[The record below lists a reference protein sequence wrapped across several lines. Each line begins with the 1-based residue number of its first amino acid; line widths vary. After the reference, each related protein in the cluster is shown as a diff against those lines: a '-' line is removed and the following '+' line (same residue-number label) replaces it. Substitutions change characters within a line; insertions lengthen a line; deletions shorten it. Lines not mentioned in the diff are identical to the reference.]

1 MTDEFLTEGLRSDR
15 YLKAI
20 QLISQFEDEIEARLR
35 VFDQAMVDEQPQLFD
50 LETNISVKTRQ
61 NSGSALATHRINHEM
76 EGPSAPVDRTQR
88 LNVHLY
94 WMSPTEYDR
103 TDVDGALRAFGYKVK
118 GAPESVDQE
127 IVKRT
132 REGDWSLSTAGN
144 PFDSNT
150 VFYRHVGSVDDLEA
164 AQDELVDHFAMFGG
178 RYGTD

>member
-1 MTDEFLTEGLRSDR
+1 MTDEFLTEGLQSDR

-35 VFDQAMVDEQPQLFD
+35 VFDQALVDEQPQLFD
-50 LETNISVKTRQ
+50 SETNINVKTNQ
-61 NSGSALATHRINHEM
+61 NSGSALAIHRLNHEM

-94 WMSPTEYDR
+94 WMPPTEYDR

-118 GAPESVDQE
+118 GAPEDVDQE
-127 IVKRT
+127 IVDRT
-132 REGDWSLSTAGN
+132 QEGDWSLSTASN

-150 VFYRHVGSVDDLEA
+150 VFYKHIGSVDDLEA
-164 AQDELVDHFAMFGG
+164 AQADLVDHFAAFGEKYG
-178 RYGTD
+178 RE